1 MASGVFGLRK
11 VYKKQVQNVTDNNLA
26 SWPESNSFGYLIGGE
41 IPAASSHINK
51 LDFSTDSIT
60 FISSVLPSTI
70 SRHSALSSDLYGYYA
85 GGLAPTYSNVI
96 SRLDFSNETI
106 SLPGNNL
113 ASAKVNL
120 AATSSDSY
128 GYFGG
133 GYSVPPTV
141 YYCNIDRLDI
151 SNETVSNP
159 GNLVPGAG
167 KRYMATVES
176 ASHGYFAGGSTSPIV
191 CTISRIDFTSE
202 TLTDLAN
209 GLPTTRS
216 TASGVSNQSYGYIV
230 GGYSPVAPGITC
242 TISRLDFTSETS
254 TDLANGL
261 PTATE
266 VSSISSSSSFG
277 YHMGGQIPTIVPT
290 IFRLDFSN
298 ETISNPGNGLPIAT
312 SRAAAV
318 SGGTSVARGLGYKT
332 YGYYGGGYRGGPSI
346 YESRIERI
354 EFSTETDSIMP
365 SQLIYQHSSCNTVS
379 SNNHGYFVGGFVPNP
394 TFPNQ
399 SSKVQRFDFIS
410 EVVTE
415 LPSQA
420 SYEISGSGTLSNA
433 QYGYIGGGLRG
444 PGGSLTSNVIRLD
457 FSSNSFS
464 QPSSI
469 LTESRSVL
477 NGVSDIRNNLGYFGG
492 GFSSCRVC
500 RIDLSSETITQHSDT
515 LNRDT
520 NSARSC
526 QSSDYGYW
534 AGGKYTPNQPP
545 PSSQVWGS
553 SQKIA
558 FSTGTIQNGN
568 TLYTAKYDQ
577 GVSQDDYYAWYTA
590 GMAPPFTYTSDVQR
604 LDFNTE
610 TFSNPANPL
619 GISRASSP
627 GGLSN

>member
-11 VYKKQVQNVTDNNLA
+11 VYKKQVENVTNNNFA
-26 SWPESNSFGYLIGGE
+26 SWPES
-41 IPAASSHINK
+41 AS
-51 LDFSTDSIT
+51 
-60 FISSVLPSTI
+60 
-70 SRHSALSSDLYGYYA
+70 RGYYA
-85 GGLAPTYSNVI
+85 GGYRVFPTYYSLI
-96 SRLDFSNETI
+96 FRLDYSNE
-106 SLPGNNL
+106 SVSNPGNVL
-113 ASAKVNL
+113 P
-120 AATSSDSY
+120 AAIGDQSGIYNSTY

-133 GYSVPPTV
+133 GYNSPPGTYYSQISRLDYLNETVSLPGNNLPSNRSSAAIVQNNIYGYFCGGYVPGSICTISRFDFSNETASDLGNNLNAARHDSGNSSSSSYGYILGGGLP
-141 YYCNIDRLDI
+141 NLSSIDRLDF
-151 SNETVSNP
+151 SSEVVSNP
-159 GNLVPGAG
+159 GYTVPFS
-167 KRYMATVES
+167 KNNM
-176 ASHGYFAGGSTSPIV
+176 GSV
-191 CTISRIDFTSE
+191 W
-202 TLTDLAN
+202 N
-209 GLPTTRS
+209 
-216 TASGVSNQSYGYIV
+216 SGFGYIA
-230 GGYSPVAPGITC
+230 GGYSPIIC
-242 TISRLDFTSETS
+242 T
-254 TDLANGL
+254 
-261 PTATE
+261 
-266 VSSISSSSSFG
+266 VS
-277 YHMGGQIPTIVPT
+277 
-290 IFRLDFSN
+290 RLDFSN
-298 ETISNPGNGLPIAT
+298 DTVSDPGINLPASRRNHTGTQSTVYGYFGGGYIDPGPASSCTILRLDFSSEVITTPGNNLTTAIRDHA
-312 SRAAAV
+312 SI
-318 SGGTSVARGLGYKT
+318 SGGASVARGKGYKT

-394 TFPNQ
+394 TSPNQ

-433 QYGYIGGGLRG
+433 QYGFVAGGLRG
-444 PGGSLTSNVIRLD
+444 PGGLWTCNVVRLD
-457 FSSNSFS
+457 FSSDSMS
-464 QPSSI
+464 QPSSN
-469 LTESRSVL
+469 LTESRAVL
-477 NGVSDIRNNLGYFGG
+477 NGVSDIRNNLGYLGG
-492 GFSSCRVC
+492 GYSSCRVC

-520 NSARSC
+520 NGARSC

-534 AGGKYTPNQPP
+534 AGGAYTPNQPQ

-568 TLYTAKYDQ
+568 TLYAAKYDQ
-577 GVSQDDYYAWYTA
+577 GVSQDNYYAWYTA
-590 GMAPPFTYTSDVQR
+590 GMAPPYTYTSDVQR

-619 GISRASSP
+619 GISRASNP

>member
-318 SGGTSVARGLGYKT
+318 SGGTSVARGNGYKT
-332 YGYYGGGYRGGPSI
+332 YGYVSTVTQYIRFDFLSETATDSSSASSPGSITSHGVGQISNNNYGYFAGNIPSITKDAERLDFSNETVSSMGEFLPVEMYYISPNVKSSNYGYQVGGFYPPSLEYSNVRRLEFSSEVFYNIPTVMPEKGRYSQNFSTQSYGYFMGGYYYDAPGDDWFTTISRLDFISETVSIIGSIGPTTCDGRTAVQNNLNGYVCGGSFPYIKEI
-346 YESRIERI
+346 YKM
-354 EFSTETDSIMP
+354 EFSTENVSAPGNMP
-365 SQLIYQHSSCNTVS
+365 
-379 SNNHGYFVGGFVPNP
+379 
-394 TFPNQ
+394 
-399 SSKVQRFDFIS
+399 
-410 EVVTE
+410 
-415 LPSQA
+415 
-420 SYEISGSGTLSNA
+420 YEISGAIGLPDTH
-433 QYGYIGGGLRG
+433 YGYICGGWS
-444 PGGSLTSNVIRLD
+444 PASPTSSNISKLD
-457 FSSNSFS
+457 FS
-464 QPSSI
+464 
-469 LTESRSVL
+469 TEIVSGPTNKFPAGIRSA
-477 NGVSDIRNNLGYFGG
+477 N
-492 GFSSCRVC
+492 
-500 RIDLSSETITQHSDT
+500 
-515 LNRDT
+515 
-520 NSARSC
+520 
-526 QSSDYGYW
+526 
-534 AGGKYTPNQPP
+534 AGTPN
-545 PSSQVWGS
+545 
-553 SQKIA
+553 
-558 FSTGTIQNGN
+558 
-568 TLYTAKYDQ
+568 
-577 GVSQDDYYAWYTA
+577 
-590 GMAPPFTYTSDVQR
+590 
-604 LDFNTE
+604 
-610 TFSNPANPL
+610 
-619 GISRASSP
+619 
-627 GGLSN
+627 